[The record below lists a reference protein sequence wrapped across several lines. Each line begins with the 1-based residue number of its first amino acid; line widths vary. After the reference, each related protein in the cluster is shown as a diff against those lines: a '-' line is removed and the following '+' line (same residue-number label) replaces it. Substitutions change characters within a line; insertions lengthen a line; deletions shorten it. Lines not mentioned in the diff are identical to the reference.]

1 MSKRTT
7 IFMTGATG
15 YLGSHILLQ
24 LVSCGYRVYCLK
36 RKSSDLW
43 RVQELASD
51 VTWVDSGAVDFKI
64 FFLESE
70 IDIILHCA
78 TDYGRKKTDPI
89 QTVEANLILP
99 LEMLHAAVTAG
110 VSYFINTDTVL
121 DKRIN
126 NYSLSKQQFVEWL
139 DAYSDRIIGMNVAL
153 EHFYGPND
161 DNSKF
166 VTYILQSLIEGVPEI
181 QLTEGYQQRD
191 FIYIDDVVSAFLK
204 LIDLREKL
212 GTGFHRFEVASG
224 ESIEIRKFILLAKK
238 LCNNENSYLNFGAIP
253 YRKNEVMCSHV
264 DTSGLRILGW
274 KPETSLEQG
283 LTRTISLERKKEVVV
298 ECVI

>member
-1 MSKRTT
+1 MSKRTV

-24 LVSCGYRVYCLK
+24 LVSCGHRVYCLK

-43 RVQELASD
+43 RVQKVSSE
-51 VTWVDSGAVDFKI
+51 VTWIDSETVDYKK
-64 FFLESE
+64 FFLECQ

-139 DAYSDRIIGMNVAL
+139 EAYSDRIIGMNVAL

-161 DNSKF
+161 DSSKF

-191 FIYIDDVVSAFLK
+191 FIYIDDVVNAFLR
-204 LIDLREKL
+204 LVDLRGKL

-224 ESIEIRKFILLAKK
+224 ESIEIRKFILLAKA
-238 LCNNENSYLNFGAIP
+238 LCSNKSTYLNFGAIP

-264 DTSGLRILGW
+264 DTSGLRSLGW

-283 LTRTISLERKKEVVV
+283 LTRTISLERKRL
-298 ECVI
+298 